1 MLCNRRKNDQQDY
14 LDQIWGR
21 KVYLLTLKAEEFF
34 SIIFAIVE
42 ILKYNL

>member
-34 SIIFAIVE
+34 FYHICNSRNFE
-42 ILKYNL
+42 I